1 MADRTMVIKTVVDT
15 KDAVAN
21 VEELKGEL
29 NDTKKQAV
37 GTNGKG
43 GAFGSMASLIPGL
56 SPMIGTVTG
65 KLGVLSTAF
74 KTLRG
79 AIIAT
84 GIGALIVLIGSVIAA
99 FQRFQEQ
106 NDKLAVFMS
115 KVGTV
120 ITKIT
125 DTLGTLGSVIISVF
139 TEPQKAIDGISNAI
153 EGVWNWMKSLN
164 DLIIGTLY
172 RGILNLKLGFLEAA
186 AAAAEFLGFD
196 ETAADL
202 QKSIDETNNKI
213 EQIKKT
219 TSEAADAVAEP
230 FVNAYNAVVDY
241 INVLDEVAEAEGRLK
256 TREIELEK
264 TINKQIESQAKR
276 NKQIAQ
282 YRLLA
287 EDETKSYE
295 DRITA
300 LQSALDLENQ
310 NLQEKLKNAKEEA
323 KIIEERNALTESS
336 RDDLKAEAEAR
347 AKVFELEEQSIK
359 MQKRIFTELQTLQ
372 KEKETND
379 QKAIDDE
386 RKRRE
391 EENQKYLDDQKR
403 LEEVRLALI
412 RDAKEKEIAE
422 ANARYDALFEKA
434 MGDAEL
440 EKQILEAQQM
450 ELQAIED
457 KFRIEKETKEAESAE
472 RIRRTEQ
479 ELQQAKISLAANS
492 IGVLTNLANAFAAGD
507 EKRAKKVF
515 ALTKSLELAQAV
527 VSTYAAANR
536 VLADPT
542 LIGTSRFIAMAGAI
556 STGLANVA
564 KIATTKMGSTGGGG
578 SSGGGGG
585 FGGGG
590 QAPNPAS
597 AVDLNFLNQQPP
609 VQAYVLQDDLKSNAE
624 ASQRIRDLASL

>member
-379 QKAIDDE
+379 QKAIEDE

-542 LIGTSRFIAMAGAI
+542 LIGPSRFIAVAGAI

-585 FGGGG
+585 FGGGS

>member
-1 MADRTMVIKTVVDT
+1 MVIKTVVDT

-379 QKAIDDE
+379 QKAIEDE

-542 LIGTSRFIAMAGAI
+542 LIGPSRFIAVAGAI

-585 FGGGG
+585 FGGGS